1 MEFSPYQEAFF
12 KKIEESRSQRV
23 RAVLRAVPGSGK
35 TTTLIEGSKR
45 SQAEHKIFL
54 AYSKSVVEDLKKKLP
69 KNVEV
74 RTVHSLGNSTLWK
87 YLGKQSL
94 EVDNKKYEKICREII
109 FKLTQSGK
117 IEQDKSEYGNNGKI
131 IRELEN
137 LTRYTRVTLADFRDA
152 EMIKRMIGHFGLEIP
167 NRDVL
172 IPELPKVLEE
182 GMRIAKEKRII
193 DNTDQIWL
201 PSKRAWDLEIKQFQG
216 IFVDEAQDLSEATIG
231 LIEKISKEAS
241 LICFAGDQKQS
252 IMAFSGARSNSL
264 KEIVKRFQATEML
277 LPICYRSSRAVIE
290 EAKKFAPEMQ
300 AAPGAIEGKVE
311 DILMQDVAD
320 IATSGDFITCRT
332 ITPLVKLCLQLI
344 SKGKRAVVV
353 GENVEKFLIEIIQ
366 DLEKTKGFKIEK
378 FSHHLETYKR
388 QKMASL
394 FKQKLSNRVIDEY
407 KDKLEAARECC
418 NRLINDGAKTS
429 GQLKEKIKALFSDR
443 EAEIKLFTIHKI
455 KGLEAQRVIIL
466 GYDKLPLTW
475 EGQKEW
481 EEEQEE
487 NAEFVAISRA
497 KEVLI
502 RAKDKIAV

>member
-1 MEFSPYQEAFF
+1 MKFSQYQEAFF
-12 KKIEESRSQRV
+12 AKIEESRSQKV
-23 RAVLRAVPGSGK
+23 RTVLRAVPGSGK
-35 TTTLIEGSKR
+35 TTTLIEGSRR
-45 SQAEHKIFL
+45 SQGEHKIFL
-54 AYSKSVVEDLKKKLP
+54 AYSKSVVEDLKKKVP
-69 KNVEV
+69 KNVKV
-74 RTVHSLGNSTLWK
+74 RTVHSLGNAALWK
-87 YLGKQSL
+87 YLGKQNL
-94 EVDNKKYEKICREII
+94 EVDNRKYSKICQEII
-109 FKLTQSGK
+109 SRLIQSGK
-117 IEQDKSEYGNNGKI
+117 IEQDKSEYGNNKKI
-131 IRELEN
+131 VRELEV
-137 LTRYTRVTLADFRDA
+137 LTRYARVTLADYNDA
-152 EMIKRMIGHFGLEIP
+152 EMIKRMIRHFGLEVP
-167 NRDVL
+167 NREVL
-172 IPELPKVLEE
+172 IPELAKVLKA
-182 GMRIAKEKRII
+182 GMKVAKEKKVI

-201 PSKRAWDLEIKQFQG
+201 PSKRAWNLEMDQFQC

-290 EAKKFAPEMQ
+290 EAKKFAPEIE

-320 IATSGDFITCRT
+320 IAAAGDFITCRT

-353 GENVEKFLIEIIQ
+353 GENVERFLIEIIE
-366 DLEKTKGFKIEK
+366 DLEKAKGFRLES
-378 FSHHLETYKR
+378 FNQCLETYKR
-388 QKMASL
+388 QKISSL
-394 FKQKLSNRVIDEY
+394 YSQRLSNRVIEEY
-407 KDKLEAARECC
+407 KDKLEAAQECC
-418 NRLINDGAKTS
+418 NRLIKNGTRTS
-429 GQLKEKIKALFSDR
+429 SELKRKIQSLFSDK

-455 KGLEAQRVIIL
+455 KGLEAERVIVL
-466 GYDKLPLTW
+466 DYDKLPLTW

-497 KEVLI
+497 KKVLF
-502 RAKDKIAV
+502 RAKEKIAA